1 MLSET
6 PSQRVVLKIVVVLV
20 FMSSNWILLGQGV
33 VPPPSNEEV
42 DINIDRF
49 IGSPFQSHPEVS
61 HGAIIKRTILTHG
74 DPATLGEPRAVLQ
87 YRKELSLGT
96 LTGGTDDNP

>member
-6 PSQRVVLKIVVVLV
+6 PSQQIVLKIVAVLV
-20 FMSSNWILLGQGV
+20 CMSSNSMLLGQGV

-42 DINIDRF
+42 GINIDRF
-49 IGSPFQSHPEVS
+49 IGSPLQSHPEVS

-87 YRKELSLGT
+87 YAR
-96 LTGGTDDNP
+96 N